1 MKKLLASVTAS
12 LLVITGAQSASAGS
26 IFDETYNFLRDTS
39 YDLNKYSVG
48 GFLGLKW
55 EDILESSDHFYID
68 DANPKDVSGYTDDAY
83 DNWGY
88 LFVSDDDF
96 ATYEEILLH
105 DYSTCVATDD
115 GRPDR
120 RPDDDKNHHSSLHCY
135 SQEMT
140 ISGEKVRFELFHEFV
155 GSFVR
160 TSVTPMEGNELTGSL
175 DFAFVGEHGY
185 KNPTLEMPAI
195 DDYSSSAKYNQVV
208 ISDRVSSSHRG
219 VVGFRSDEEFSI
231 FNATSDSDNKPT
243 TNAYQADVRYFTFM
257 FDDVISST
265 SGITVEN
272 MIVDYNDGD
281 ASVTRPAAIDLA
293 KDLIDDIPFGFC
305 IASVEDATP
314 DATNQCTD
322 KYWAAINSI
331 LIKPQRID
339 QSGFPGLWVNLDVL
353 AGFGPDAPIFPLQ
366 TIDAGQKNDA
376 VDEFGYLHITNGTNT
391 HQLTLEDFSSCDA
404 KADGESTRAVSNQGV
419 DQFVIDCTGAN
430 VTLGSDTVNLD
441 ALIEIKGSSV
451 AWQVDLSST
460 TDTAPISVWLEGLLG
475 LEGTTTTTPMVYE
488 FSDSET
494 ITTNV
499 QQLVVSAEEEDD
511 EIPVTAWEFNTP
523 STITTRDISV
533 ENSTPAVGEGD
544 FGVLSESKV
553 IGTDVETFRVELTTI
568 DSYED
573 YDSYAV
579 ELAEEYLQDG
589 YFGFCLPIVEQPLKP
604 NMVDQCL
611 QSANSS
617 LNFREVEKR
626 TQWDVDGK
634 RDAVEGDSYLFADVT
649 TRDGQ
654 SLDARVT
661 LEKTVG
667 LVDDLV
673 EEIDDG
679 SQARQSDWNDQHL
692 KIDLRAETSFPEG
705 TPKESYAQILIEFL
719 DKSGKQVTLTD
730 VYLNTYDIDGQQYF
744 EAEGFDSYRLSENT
758 SLTVIR
764 GEGESLRFQ
773 GPSEGAKMNP
783 DNQDDITNYRAEVY
797 YQKASEVRVRL
808 GTDVTD
814 VTNLGNNLAFYF
826 LDFSTG
832 PFWVSAENIQGA
844 APQLQRNFAKPPP
857 AFSAPVN
864 FSGPIVTSVDPVEI
878 NARESFELI
887 GERLDSVESVS
898 AGNTELEILDSS
910 DNKVLVQTDAG
921 LAAAT
926 YELKINWSGGQLA
939 LSPELT
945 VLESISAENTGPSV
959 WTKKVSETEVKMY
972 AKNVI
977 GEGKIQFF
985 VDGQEVAWIRAENE
999 EDPKLIGAIGSF
1011 YLVRTIELDP
1021 GKNRLEIR
1029 VDGERVRFNTYTG

>member
-1 MKKLLASVTAS
+1 MKKLLASITAA
-12 LLVITGAQSASAGS
+12 LLAMTGAQAANAGS
-26 IFDETYNFLRDTS
+26 IFDETYDFLKDYDYDVDALPVNNFL
-39 YDLNKYSVG
+39 G
-48 GFLGLKW
+48 IEWHGLL
-55 EDILESSDHFYID
+55 EDSERFYLD
-68 DANPKDVSGYTDDAY
+68 DALPYYEDGYTEDAY
-83 DNWGY
+83 DEWGY

-96 ATYEEILLH
+96 ASYQEILLH

-120 RPDDDKNHHSSLHCY
+120 RPDDDNTHYGSLHCY
-135 SQEMT
+135 SEEMT

-155 GSFVR
+155 GSFLR

-175 DFAFVGEHGY
+175 DFAWVGDVGADSD
-185 KNPTLEMPAI
+185 TVLEA
-195 DDYSSSAKYNQVV
+195 DTTSTSTAYRYAV
-208 ISDRVSSSHRG
+208 ISDQGIEDPVL
-219 VVGFRSDEEFSI
+219 GFRSTENFTVYE
-231 FNATSDSDNKPT
+231 ATSDEPT
-243 TNAYQADVRYFTFM
+243 LTPYASGDDFSFV
-257 FDDVISST
+257 FDDVITNS

-272 MIVDYNDGD
+272 YLVDYDGFHST
-281 ASVTRPAAIDLA
+281 AVSLA
-293 KDLIDDIPFGFC
+293 KELAEVPFGFC
-305 IASVEDATP
+305 IASVTDSSP
-314 DATNQCTD
+314 DKTNQCTD

-339 QSGFPGLWVNLDVL
+339 QSGFPGLWVNLDVN

-366 TIDAGQKNDA
+366 TIDAGQKDDA
-376 VDEFGYLHITNGTNT
+376 VDEFGYLHITDGTNT

-419 DQFVIDCTGAN
+419 NQFVIDCTGAN

-441 ALIEIKGSSV
+441 AMIEIKGSSV

-460 TDTAPISVWLEGLLG
+460 TDTAPISVWVEGLLG
-475 LEGTTTTTPMVYE
+475 LEGATTTTPMVYE

-611 QSANSS
+611 QSANST

-626 TQWDVDGK
+626 TQRHVDGK

-719 DKSGKQVTLTD
+719 DKSGKQVTLSD
-730 VYLNTYDIDGQQYF
+730 IYLNTYDIDDQQYF

-773 GPSEGAKMNP
+773 GPSEGATMDP
-783 DNQDDITNYRAEVY
+783 DTQDEITNHRAEVY
-797 YQKASEVRVRL
+797 YQKASELRIRL

-832 PFWVSAENIQGA
+832 PFWVSAENIQGV

-864 FSGPIVTSVDPVEI
+864 FSGPIVTSVEPVEI
-878 NARESFELI
+878 NAGESFELI
-887 GERLDSVESVS
+887 GERLDSVESVT
-898 AGNTELEILDSS
+898 AGNTELEILESS
-910 DNKVLVQTDAG
+910 DNRVLVQTDAD

-939 LSPELT
+939 FSPELT

-959 WTKKVSETEVKMY
+959 WTKKISDTEVKMY

-985 VDGQEVAWIRAENE
+985 EDGQEVAWIRAENE
-999 EDPKLIGAIGSF
+999 QDPKLIGAIGSY